1 MKPTETIQIQTSSR
15 CCQRHAEAV
24 KTCFGNMLCFT
35 KSENAVVTDTK
46 QGTLDIAT
54 YSFFFR
60 MLLQNPSYYDME
72 VGMNPAMMVGEVV
85 INDLVEEGFLKVT
98 GGLEFPVASQS
109 TQRKLPVAS
118 QSLHGDTINWVPAPG
133 GGQGEPLAVG
143 SLVRPGTGELQL
155 GTFQASM
162 GKWRKVASGNGTRT
176 SRRSWDTHLTQIHSK
191 LVNLMNMTLPTKLK
205 KVTGNKT
212 FATKSA
218 PDEENHRQVDTT
230 TMVISKTVLD
240 LTPSFDPCEGSAKG
254 NNGSDMESSVQW
266 ELIRTKVFKMTAVG
280 GSEETLVVGF
290 KMDRVERASLDKLVV
305 LEEDLGKYK
314 SVEEV
319 NMLGDDAGPTSFV
332 GGVFQYNCC
341 LSASNGW
348 NLQDRTQHM
357 PNHILFVALAD

>member
-1 MKPTETIQIQTSSR
+1 
-15 CCQRHAEAV
+15 
-24 KTCFGNMLCFT
+24 MLCFT
-35 KSENAVVTDTK
+35 KSKNAEETDTK

-54 YSFFFR
+54 YSFLFR

-118 QSLHGDTINWVPAPG
+118 QSLHGDTINQVPAPG

-155 GTFQASM
+155 GTCQASM
-162 GKWRKVASGNGTRT
+162 GKWRKVASGEGTRT

-191 LVNLMNMTLPTKLK
+191 MVNLMNMTLPTKLK
-205 KVTGNKT
+205 KVTWNKT

-266 ELIRTKVFKMTAVG
+266 VTAMG

-290 KMDRVERASLDKLVV
+290 KMDRVERAILGNLVV
-305 LEEDLGKYK
+305 FEEDLGKHK
-314 SVEEV
+314 SVEEANLDMLEMMLNQLLLLVEV
-319 NMLGDDAGPTSFV
+319 NMLEMMLVQLLLLVECYSTIAAFLPAMAGIYKTGLSTC
-332 GGVFQYNCC
+332 QTIYC
-341 LSASNGW
+341 L
-348 NLQDRTQHM
+348 
-357 PNHILFVALAD
+357 